1 MAGCNDPDAIT
12 SNNLTREV
20 LEAGDR
26 YGAGF
31 LEGEDSCESDD
42 DFTLDFD
49 DRGMGGNGSDGTD
62 WGEAD
67 DVLKCG
73 IEGVDTGQWFVF
85 VRERDVVIPELDIT
99 NFEGPV
105 TDIPDDRIEGWCQ
118 CHTSRYAESN
128 IDLRDIRGVWN
139 GDFTMLGCRPA
150 GGPRW
155 SVLAMAETAQVFRN
169 TGEDN
174 NRTNNSNG
182 SGWYYSINQS
192 MGFAPLGIPIRRASC
207 DTDNTQ
213 AERKLCWHTENQRLM
228 AGWRCGEARGLNGG
242 LDWERAIW
250 TRGGQHNQRT
260 AASMMRIRTV
270 KMRIT
275 PAKTVAACLRHRIVL
290 LTETVRKTL
299 HVNWGA
305 ASRSCR
311 L

>member
-1 MAGCNDPDAIT
+1 MNWYMEWTTGGDADSCFEEDNGQGATIPT
-12 SNNLTREV
+12 PSRRNNLTREV

-118 CHTSRYAESN
+118 CHTSRYAERISTSE
-128 IDLRDIRGVWN
+128 IFEASVIVTSRCWAVGQ
-139 GDFTMLGCRPA
+139 PA
-150 GGPRW
+150 VRVGP
-155 SVLAMAETAQVFRN
+155 F
-169 TGEDN
+169 
-174 NRTNNSNG
+174 
-182 SGWYYSINQS
+182 
-192 MGFAPLGIPIRRASC
+192 
-207 DTDNTQ
+207 
-213 AERKLCWHTENQRLM
+213 
-228 AGWRCGEARGLNGG
+228 WR
-242 LDWERAIW
+242 
-250 TRGGQHNQRT
+250 
-260 AASMMRIRTV
+260 
-270 KMRIT
+270 
-275 PAKTVAACLRHRIVL
+275 
-290 LTETVRKTL
+290 
-299 HVNWGA
+299 
-305 ASRSCR
+305 
-311 L
+311 